1 MEYELIGERL
11 GYSFSKEIHEKL
23 SPCSYEL
30 REIAR
35 EDLDNFL
42 KQKEFLGINVT
53 IPYKEAVLPYLD
65 EIAPEARSIG
75 AVNTIVRDGD
85 RLRGF
90 NTDYYGFLALA
101 EKAGIDFAGRE
112 VLILGAGGAA
122 KTVHAVATDRGA
134 ARITHAVRTPK
145 APGQVGLGELKPGSG
160 YEIIVNCTPVGTHPR
175 DEESPVDLGLFP
187 RLKGVL
193 DLVYNPLRTRLVL
206 DAQERGIPAE
216 GGLYMLVAQAVQ
228 ARRFF
233 DASLDTDRC
242 PAEPPASTWAP
253 SAAADKLSAQRMTPD
268 ARMDEAHC
276 RRQPAG
282 PDSVSTLFNDILGS
296 KRNLVLIGMPSSG
309 KTTLGQA
316 LADRSARPFFDTDRL
331 IVEKAGKPIPRI
343 FAEDGEPAFRQIEA
357 EVIRDLSQR
366 NGLVIATGGGA
377 ILNPDNVRRLRHN
390 GLICRI
396 DRDLER
402 LSPSSDRPL
411 ASDLEKMRALYQKR
425 REAYLRATDCRI
437 DNNGPLEDALAQL
450 QALI

>member
-1 MEYELIGERL
+1 MEYGLIGERL

-23 SPCSYEL
+23 SPSSYEL

-35 EDLDNFL
+35 EDLDSFL
-42 KQKEFLGINVT
+42 REGDFRGINVT

-85 RLRGF
+85 RLQGF

-122 KTVHAVATDRGA
+122 KTVHAVAAGRGA

-145 APGQVGLGELKPGSG
+145 APGQVCLGELKPGSG

-206 DAQERGIPAE
+206 DAQKRGIPAE

-228 ARRFF
+228 ARMYF
-233 DASLDTDRC
+233 DTAESGPVNRLQQGASSIL
-242 PAEPPASTWAP
+242 ASGVIRSADNL
-253 SAAADKLSAQRMTPD
+253 SAAAEGAPVHANRF
-268 ARMDEAHC
+268 
-276 RRQPAG
+276 AG
-282 PDSVSTLFNDILGS
+282 LESVTAVFNEILGT
-296 KRNLVLIGMPSSG
+296 KRNIALIGMPSSG

-316 LADRSARPFFDTDRL
+316 LADRSARPFLDTDTL
-331 IVEKAGKPIPRI
+331 IVERAGKPIPRI

-411 ASDLEKMRALYQKR
+411 ASDLEKMRALYRQR
-425 REAYLRATDCRI
+425 REAYQRATDCRI